1 MVAVGDLEAVPQG
14 LVEAVP
20 LRSAVEEL
28 LSEALTLTV
37 ALLETQSDAEGE
49 ALNDCDAVTEATG
62 EGELLALAQ
71 PELEEQGE

>member
-28 LSEALTLTV
+28 LSEALTLSV
-37 ALLETQSDAEGE
+37 ALIVAQVEAEGE
-49 ALNDCDAVTEATG
+49 DVVD
-62 EGELLALAQ
+62 
-71 PELEEQGE
+71 